1 MNWLLL
7 SGKKQHNNSSETSC
21 RRKCIDICRHFD
33 PSIYTYQKEKHQYR
47 RDLIKDQPAYVV
59 EAPFE
64 SSLFATQGRKDCAV
78 YIKEMLDAQGQD
90 FEATVHA
97 QQTLCSVRH

>member
-7 SGKKQHNNSSETSC
+7 SGKNNITIV
-21 RRKCIDICRHFD
+21 RKLLVVVKCIDICRHFD

-47 RDLIKDQPAYVV
+47 RDLIKDQPAYIV

-64 SSLFATQGRKDCAV
+64 SSLFASQGRKDCAV
-78 YIKEMLDAQGQD
+78 YIIKEMLDAQRSR
-90 FEATVHA
+90 
-97 QQTLCSVRH
+97 L